1 MRPWVRTEALPRVR
15 TWTVSQV
22 WIRTLAVIVAGAIV
36 AGLAFLY
43 LWQGCTITALKAQRA
58 HYVLALAE
66 LERDYISLQVQ
77 VQEATGPA
85 ALRARARALGMCPF
99 TPDRIIRLE
108 DDERPSP

>member
-1 MRPWVRTEALPRVR
+1 MRPWVRAEALPRVR
-15 TWTVSQV
+15 AWTLSQV
-22 WIRTLAVIVAGAIV
+22 WLKTLAVIVAGAIV

-43 LWQGCTITALKAQRA
+43 LWQGCAITALKAQRA
-58 HYVLALAE
+58 QYVLALAE
-66 LERDYISLQVQ
+66 LEREYISLQVQ
-77 VQEATGPA
+77 VEEATSPA